1 MVKKTTLY
9 NSDNEKL
16 YPRTSAEC
24 VGYGDGTVKDALDST
39 GVGDY
44 PAFSASTAYSAGDV
58 VNYNGKLYKFTADHA
73 AGAWNE
79 NEVRSWSLKKD
90 LTQIKSS
97 LHINDFQSGFYN
109 MMNYG
114 GYVNPTISSSES
126 YVCKSLKVF
135 KGDVIYMTLKG
146 YNSSGARIY
155 AFTDLNNKILD
166 LAGNNVNLSNKRID
180 VNEEGFL
187 YINLLKKDV
196 DSNSE
201 ILIQYKDTLLTD
213 LQGNI
218 TDLQGNNDI
227 VNSEVNI
234 VKSNIVD
241 VTIDDNH
248 KSHELKTEFE
258 ANQIIT
264 IYCKSEGIEYKAI
277 NGNIKF
283 DDGSQKAISI
293 SLDDNLEGEV
303 SLSYTQGGKLLNFG
317 LPGSTQ
323 LNGKSFSVH
332 FRIIVYNGYRLSSEI
347 SKNTANI
354 KTIQN
359 ELYGDIQDVETE
371 LMTDQYYLSAN
382 NSGLVE
388 RTSADYNITK
398 YIQVQQG
405 DIIEILA
412 SGSANNVCLLGFKKT
427 ITDNSISDFPVD
439 EILVVSKGD
448 NTEATVT
455 IEDDGYIVACYRN
468 NADFSLKLKT
478 ESVLSNI
485 ANLKEVQKELQD
497 DVKELQENVD
507 IKTPSNPLDSIITD
521 GGDLGIFTTVGQ
533 IGDSLA
539 SGEMAYADA
548 KDENATKYVDMY
560 DQSWLSFIGRA
571 INRTIYNFSRGGAST
586 TSFLAGETAYPPDYM
601 DGANIFDT
609 FQEKKCQAYFIALAH
624 NDRNNVI
631 RSEEYTSAVGDEAKL
646 AIIKAAVGSPSDITD
661 VDNIISNNTDTFYV
675 RYAKIIKHIKQIQ
688 PYAKIF
694 PITCK
699 TGRSKNNQWEKE
711 GWNDAIRYMAEIF
724 DDIYI
729 IDMGKWA
736 ENIPSWHYT
745 QGHGNAMG
753 YRTYGNEIATYADWI
768 IRNNRNLFKYTSFIG
783 TDIQDV
789 AIISSSMGS
798 VGSEW
803 N

>member
-24 VGYGDGTVKDALDST
+24 VGYGDGTVKDALDNT

-44 PAFSASTAYSAGDV
+44 PTFSDSTAYSAGEV
-58 VNYNGKLYKFTADHA
+58 VNYQGKLYQFTADHA
-73 AGAWNE
+73 AGAWTGTDAAEWN
-79 NEVRSWSLKKD
+79 LKKD
-90 LTQIKSS
+90 LIQIRSS
-97 LHINDFQSGFYN
+97 LHIDDFQSGFYG
-109 MMNYG
+109 MVNYN
-114 GYVNPTISSSES
+114 GYVNSIISSNES

-135 KGDVIYMTLKG
+135 KGDVIYITFKG
-146 YNSSGARIY
+146 YNSSNARVY
-155 AFTDLNNKILD
+155 ALTDLTNKILD
-166 LAGNNVNLSNKRID
+166 LADNKVDLSNKKID
-180 VNEEGFL
+180 VNEDGFL
-187 YINLLKKDV
+187 YVNLLKNNI

-201 ILIQYKDTLLTD
+201 ILIQYKDTLFTD

-218 TDLQGNNDI
+218 TDLQGNIDI
-227 VNSEVNI
+227 VKSEVNI
-234 VKSNIVD
+234 AKSSIVD

-248 KSHELKTEFE
+248 KSHMLETEFE

-264 IYCKSEGIEYKAI
+264 IYCKSEDIEYKAI

-283 DDGSQKAISI
+283 DDESQKAVQIP
-293 SLDDNLEGEV
+293 LNDKLEGEV
-303 SLSYTQGGKLLNFG
+303 ILSYTQGGKLMNFG
-317 LPGSTQ
+317 LPNSTQ
-323 LNGKSFSVH
+323 LDGKSFNLH
-332 FRIIVYNGYRLSSEI
+332 FRIIVYDSYRLSSEI

-354 KTIQN
+354 KAVQKD
-359 ELYGDIQDVETE
+359 LYGGTASPETE
-371 LMTDQYYLSAN
+371 LMTNQYYLSAI
-382 NSGLVE
+382 SRSLVE
-388 RTSADYNITK
+388 RVNADYNITK

-405 DIIEILA
+405 DIIDILA
-412 SGSANNVCLLGFKKT
+412 SGTANNVGLLGFKKT

-439 EILVVSKGD
+439 ETLVVSKGD
-448 NTEATVT
+448 NTEATVI
-455 IEDDGYIVACYRN
+455 IENDGYIVACYRN
-468 NADFSLKLKT
+468 NADFSLKIKTKNVLDDIESLK
-478 ESVLSNI
+478 V
-485 ANLKEVQKELQD
+485 VQKELQD
-497 DVKELQENVD
+497 DVKNLQESID

-521 GGDLGIFTTVGQ
+521 GGDLGIFTIVGQ

-548 KDENATKYVDMY
+548 VDENATKYVDMY

-586 TSFLAGETAYPPDYM
+586 TSFLAGETAYPSDYM

-624 NDRNNVI
+624 NDRNQVI

-661 VDNIISNNTDTFYV
+661 VNNIMSNDTDTFYV

-688 PYAKIF
+688 PFAKIF

-699 TGRSKNNQWEKE
+699 TGRSKNSQWEKE
-711 GWNDAIRYMAEIF
+711 GWNNAIRYMAEIF

-736 ENIPSWHYT
+736 ESMPSWHYT

-753 YRTYGNEIATYADWI
+753 YRAYGNEIATYSDWI

-783 TDIQDV
+783 TDIQDA
-789 AIISSSMGS
+789 AIISSSIGS